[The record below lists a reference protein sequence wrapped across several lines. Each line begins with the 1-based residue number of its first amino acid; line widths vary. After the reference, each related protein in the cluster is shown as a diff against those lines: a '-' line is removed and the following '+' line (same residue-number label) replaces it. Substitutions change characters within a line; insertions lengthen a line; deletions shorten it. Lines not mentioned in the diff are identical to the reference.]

1 MLKTLIINN
10 VALIEEVKV
19 DFSNGFNV
27 FTGETGA
34 GKSILVDAINLLFGN
49 RADKNIIKDG
59 QKFAKV
65 EGIFDILNNNNC
77 ILLDILDSIGFSDEA
92 VISLVRVFHDNGK
105 SEYKINGEVC
115 TQNIFRKIANELMD
129 IFGQNDNQQLL
140 NPVNHIDYLDEFIG
154 QEIMDKKSI
163 FNSALSD
170 LRSISSKLRDID
182 GDDSKRAREIE
193 LLDYEINKI
202 EEANLQIDE
211 DVMLSNQKYNLVN
224 SEKIYN
230 SLTSCIDLIS
240 SDLDLSAKL
249 KQSSQF
255 LANVSEK
262 NEEINAC
269 KDRIDNLRWEIE
281 DMVQTLSSIRDISI
295 FDEKMLD
302 EVEARIDLINDLKRK
317 YGNSIEEILDYCE
330 NAKKKREDLINCE
343 ERIIELKQDKCMA
356 LESVFA
362 IATDI
367 HLIRERYVSSFTE
380 RIVAELVELG
390 MKNETFDVKL
400 DFCDRLDMV
409 EECVNNKG
417 LDKAEFLFSANLGQM
432 PRPLDK
438 IISGG
443 ELSRFCL
450 AFKTVVN
457 LQSKGKMII
466 FDEIDAGIGG
476 NTGSVVGKK
485 IAKIAKNNQVLCIS
499 HMAQIASFADSH
511 FRITKSEDD
520 DKTYTS
526 ISLLERDEQNIEISR
541 MIGSI
546 INSSFA
552 QLHSNELIMEA
563 SNYKRSLVCG

>member
-77 ILLDILDSIGFSDEA
+77 ILLDILDSIGCSDEA

-269 KDRIDNLRWEIE
+269 KDRRDNLRWEIE

-390 MKNETFDVKL
+390 MKNATFDVKL